1 MNKVNTMK
9 FILNI
14 IQGGRPGGR
23 PVGKT
28 YREYLQNQ
36 SLQKLI
42 EIAKNENIKYYKN
55 HNGRGVILK
64 RETLIKKLCMI

>member
-14 IQGGRPGGR
+14 IQGGR